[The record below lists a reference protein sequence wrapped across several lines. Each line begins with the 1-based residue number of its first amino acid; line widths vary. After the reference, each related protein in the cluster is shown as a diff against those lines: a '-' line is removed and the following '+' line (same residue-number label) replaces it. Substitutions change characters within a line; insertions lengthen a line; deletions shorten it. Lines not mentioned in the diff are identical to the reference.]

1 MAKILVPKTP
11 AKAFNPNRR
20 PSDLIQKQIQHL
32 EWALLPAAQR
42 QPRRLRGGIV
52 KTEAQAAAYIAL
64 LTARVQEAYAENQ
77 ARAQAGAAPDAGPM
91 KRVKLPPVPKM
102 PPRVP
107 KKPKRPTTRV
117 ATRAAKRPKTRV
129 RGRS

>member
-42 QPRRLRGGIV
+42 GPRRLRGRTV
-52 KTEAQAAAYIAL
+52 KTEAQAGAYIAL
-64 LTARVQEAYAENQ
+64 LTARVQEAYDRNQ
-77 ARAQAGAAPDAGPM
+77 VAAQAGAAPDAGPL
-91 KRVKLPPVPKM
+91 KPVRLPPVPKLAKQ
-102 PPRVP
+102 PR
-107 KKPKRPTTRV
+107 KKTATARPARRPQP
-117 ATRAAKRPKTRV
+117 RARRRP
-129 RGRS
+129 

>member
-42 QPRRLRGGIV
+42 GPRRLRGRTV
-52 KTEAQAAAYIAL
+52 KTEAQAGAYIAL
-64 LTARVQEAYAENQ
+64 LTARVQEAYDKSQ
-77 ARAQAGAAPDAGPM
+77 AAAQAGAAPDAGPL
-91 KRVKLPPVPKM
+91 KPVRLPPLPKLAQQ
-102 PPRVP
+102 PRKT
-107 KKPKRPTTRV
+107 KKTTTARPAARPQP
-117 ATRAAKRPKTRV
+117 RARRQ
-129 RGRS
+129 R